1 MIRAFVAIDLPD
13 EVLLELRLLQQ
24 GLPLSKPVA
33 PQNMHLTLSFLG
45 DVAEPALEEAHY
57 AFAAL
62 KAARFELALS
72 GVAMFGGH
80 RPRVVYAGVRE
91 TPALMHLQAKVE
103 QAARR
108 AGLQPDSKRYIPHVT
123 LGRLIPGRFDR
134 ARLEQAV
141 AERADFA
148 APPFTVADF
157 RLYRSDL
164 RPGGPIHEELAR
176 YPLG

>member
-13 EVLLELRLLQQ
+13 DVLFELRLVQQ
-24 GLPLSKPVA
+24 GLPVTRPVA
-33 PQNMHLTLSFLG
+33 PKNMHLTLAFLG
-45 DVAEPALEEAHY
+45 DVAESALEEAHY
-57 AFAAL
+57 AFDAIRAE
-62 KAARFELALS
+62 RFDLALS
-72 GVAMFGGH
+72 GVGMFGGH
-80 RPRVVYAGVRE
+80 KPRVVYVGVRE
-91 TPALMHLQAKVE
+91 SPALMHLQAKVE

-108 AGLQPDSKRYIPHVT
+108 AGLTPDSKRYIPHVT
-123 LGRLIPGRFDR
+123 LGRLIPGRFDG
-134 ARLEQAV
+134 ARLERAV

-164 RPGGPIHEELAR
+164 RPGGPIHSELAR

>member
-13 EVLLELRLLQQ
+13 EVLFELRLLQQ
-24 GLPLSKPVA
+24 GLPVTKPVA
-33 PQNMHLTLSFLG
+33 PENMHLTLAFLG
-45 DVAEPALEEAHY
+45 DVAEPALEEAHF
-57 AFAAL
+57 AFAAI
-62 KAARFELALS
+62 KAAPFELSLT
-72 GVAMFGGH
+72 GVAVFGGH
-80 RPRVVYAGVRE
+80 RPRVVFAGVRE
-91 TPALMHLQAKVE
+91 DPALMHLQAKVQ

-108 AGLQPDSKRYIPHVT
+108 AGLEPDSKRYVPHIT

-134 ARLEQAV
+134 VQLERAV
-141 AERADFA
+141 AARADFT
-148 APPFTVADF
+148 APPFTVEDF